1 MSFIKRN
8 KKLNKDD
15 EEMFETFL
23 RLPNE
28 EKVKLLMR
36 YRKRID
42 KVTDDLRATKEFNP
56 KHHNNNCISF
66 DIDHI
71 DYLIGI
77 LRGDS
82 DE

>member
-1 MSFIKRN
+1 MSLIK
-8 KKLNKDD
+8 KMS
-15 EEMFETFL
+15 EEDKERFEIFS
-23 RLPNE
+23 RLPND

-42 KVTDDLRATKEFNP
+42 KAIEYIKVKARDNCWIDQYEASDLIK
-56 KHHNNNCISF
+56 
-66 DIDHI
+66 
-71 DYLIGI
+71 I